1 MSAAN
6 RRLMS
11 CRCRST
17 FRFCP
22 SKCRSSR
29 WFACPLLRGTG
40 ALPQATNHSANGT
53 APLLQLG
60 DDLAQCHE
68 GKAPCFL
75 PCDAALELR
84 LAVPSTGKGF
94 DDSRGL
100 TTVQVYGV
108 FEIGMIGDRRQRP
121 TRTDV
126 VRQLAAEVIVEV
138 TVGQPR
144 KELASQPA
152 KTVTR
157 SKAG

>member
-1 MSAAN
+1 M
-6 RRLMS
+6 
-11 CRCRST
+11 
-17 FRFCP
+17 
-22 SKCRSSR
+22 
-29 WFACPLLRGTG
+29 
-40 ALPQATNHSANGT
+40 LPQATNHSANGT

-60 DDLAQCHE
+60 DDLAQRHE
-68 GKAPCFL
+68 GKAPGFI

-108 FEIGMIGDRRQRP
+108 FEVGMIGDRRQRP

-144 KELASQPA
+144 KELASQPN
-152 KTVTR
+152 KR
-157 SKAG
+157 HEK